1 MLFRFNFVLDLCCFE
16 CSGCNFLGFV
26 LYFFC
31 SFFFLSDRRDRM
43 VVGFTTTF
51 QSVPITTKVMS
62 SNPFHS
68 EMYSIQQYVIKFV
81 GDLRQVCGFSPGT
94 QVSSI
99 NKTDSHD
106 IAEILLKVALNT
118 IAHYY
123 FTLYFST

>member
-1 MLFRFNFVLDLCCFE
+1 MLFRFNFLLGLCCFE
-16 CSGCNFLGFV
+16 CPGCNFLGLF
-26 LYFFC
+26 YIFFC
-31 SFFFLSDRRDRM
+31 SFFFLSDRRGRDRM

-68 EMYSIQQYVIKFV
+68 EVYSIQQYVIKFV

-118 IAHYY
+118 I
-123 FTLYFST
+123 TLT